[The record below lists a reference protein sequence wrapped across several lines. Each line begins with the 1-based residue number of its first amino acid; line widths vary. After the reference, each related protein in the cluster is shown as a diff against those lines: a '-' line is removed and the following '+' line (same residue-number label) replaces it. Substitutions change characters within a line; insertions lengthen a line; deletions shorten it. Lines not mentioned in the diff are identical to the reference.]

1 MREKKV
7 YEDALTF
14 RKRIQDVKSLLDKYR
29 EKYERIAVVTHYY
42 TIQYISAMEYQ
53 EDGSPEFYI
62 DIKNCKPYFASLTDV
77 LSLS

>member
-42 TIQYISAMEYQ
+42 TI
-53 EDGSPEFYI
+53 
-62 DIKNCKPYFASLTDV
+62 
-77 LSLS
+77 